1 MLRGVMPCQFNMVAI
16 SVSRIKSRRLPRGG
30 RADQRLLRDR
40 LSGPDVVTEAGAAA
54 EDEAEADAEADSS
67 PVGAVETGTWVGT
80 RTPAEAPAS
89 ATTGPAGFAAP
100 PPAAPAAAAA
110 ARAAAFAALLANS
123 PAVLDENEQCG
134 HPAQSRDKKCPT
146 GTSSGAI
153 LHPFRYSVRRLLDEG
168 RGGYSRVR
176 TPWAAKALQATMA
189 TPRIQVEALETLVTK
204 LKEDPS
210 LVYDPKLAFFKE
222 FVLSWGAKVPEA
234 KPKPK
239 EEPKAPAA
247 EPANEDEE
255 EDEEP
260 EEPEDPDPER
270 LEEDPEPYPPQGPS
284 ENCELSDSELD
295 KQGELKQAAAEAQ
308 EDGNLAKALEKLTE
322 AFQIGNVSAM
332 MFAKRAE
339 LLLKLKRPCACIACR
354 KDWLSSHEC
363 GVPNYDAGSH
373 MVSKQQLEEALA
385 RFNEV
390 GATSVQSLRP
400 SSLGSEAWKHSFSIA
415 AALLRGI
422 HQHVPR
428 VVRSVE
434 FAEGADCKPY
444 YSKLPSGGRGVV
456 ATVCVKLSQKEV
468 YGEIATRSRIGA
480 YVRLGSEVIF
490 AHHEPPTDLST
501 EPLLLEVYGFDF
513 PVLPETIKLRRHLKQ
528 VLGQDYSRKSAAAWY
543 EKHKDEFCPLKDSK
557 LRRILASVFEVHSL
571 MFLPEW
577 AVSRA
582 LWGMLNICTL
592 TYIGFEFWDEGKNGI
607 RVTVQSSTP
616 ADPDDVECLQFLLPR
631 DQTD

>member
-1 MLRGVMPCQFNMVAI
+1 MGQC
-16 SVSRIKSRRLPRGG
+16 
-30 RADQRLLRDR
+30 
-40 LSGPDVVTEAGAAA
+40 
-54 EDEAEADAEADSS
+54 
-67 PVGAVETGTWVGT
+67 
-80 RTPAEAPAS
+80 APFLCS
-89 ATTGPAGFAAP
+89 
-100 PPAAPAAAAA
+100 
-110 ARAAAFAALLANS
+110 
-123 PAVLDENEQCG
+123 
-134 HPAQSRDKKCPT
+134 
-146 GTSSGAI
+146 
-153 LHPFRYSVRRLLDEG
+153 
-168 RGGYSRVR
+168 
-176 TPWAAKALQATMA
+176 
-189 TPRIQVEALETLVTK
+189 
-204 LKEDPS
+204 PS
-210 LVYDPKLAFFKE
+210 L
-222 FVLSWGAKVPEA
+222 
-234 KPKPK
+234 
-239 EEPKAPAA
+239 
-247 EPANEDEE
+247 
-255 EDEEP
+255 
-260 EEPEDPDPER
+260 
-270 LEEDPEPYPPQGPS
+270 
-284 ENCELSDSELD
+284 D
-295 KQGELKQAAAEAQ
+295 K
-308 EDGNLAKALEKLTE
+308 
-322 AFQIGNVSAM
+322 
-332 MFAKRAE
+332 
-339 LLLKLKRPCACIACR
+339 
-354 KDWLSSHEC
+354 

-513 PVLPETIKLRRHLKQ
+513 PVLPEIIKLRRHLKQ

-616 ADPDDVECLQFLLPR
+616 ADPDDVECLQNARDLFQLQASAPGDRQIGERLFKSGYSVGSMNFGRALGHPGAKPDVIAKLFSAANLWGPAKSGWQSFDDTWLCTDRRDHLGQVAEEQGRIIWITPGAGRIPSTPGQRDSEVLPDEAECISYEAEVATPKTWLQPTLILLAVTCLLLTILR
-631 DQTD
+631 SLSSVVEA

>member
-1 MLRGVMPCQFNMVAI
+1 MV
-16 SVSRIKSRRLPRGG
+16 
-30 RADQRLLRDR
+30 D
-40 LSGPDVVTEAGAAA
+40 AA
-54 EDEAEADAEADSS
+54 E
-67 PVGAVETGTWVGT
+67 
-80 RTPAEAPAS
+80 
-89 ATTGPAGFAAP
+89 
-100 PPAAPAAAAA
+100 
-110 ARAAAFAALLANS
+110 
-123 PAVLDENEQCG
+123 
-134 HPAQSRDKKCPT
+134 
-146 GTSSGAI
+146 
-153 LHPFRYSVRRLLDEG
+153 
-168 RGGYSRVR
+168 
-176 TPWAAKALQATMA
+176 
-189 TPRIQVEALETLVTK
+189 VEALEALVTK

-210 LVYDPKLAFFKE
+210 LVYDPKLSFFKE

-239 EEPKAPAA
+239 EEPKAPDT
-247 EPANEDEE
+247 EPANAEDDEE
-255 EDEEP
+255 EEP
-260 EEPEDPDPER
+260 EEPEEPDPER

-284 ENCELSDSELD
+284 DNRELSDSELD
-295 KQGELKQAAAEAQ
+295 NQGELKQAAAEAL

-339 LLLKLKRPCACIACR
+339 LLLKLKKPCACI
-354 KDWLSSHEC
+354 
-363 GVPNYDAGSH
+363 
-373 MVSKQQLEEALA
+373 ALA

-400 SSLGSEAWKHSFSIA
+400 SS
-415 AALLRGI
+415 
-422 HQHVPR
+422 
-428 VVRSVE
+428 VE
-434 FAEGADCKPY
+434 FAEGADCKPH

-582 LWGMLNICTL
+582 LWGMLNICTQ

-607 RVTVQSSTP
+607 RVTVRSSTP
-616 ADPDDVECLQFLLPR
+616 ADPDDVECLQNARDLFQLQASAPGDRQIGERLFKSGYSVGSMNFGRALGHPGAKPDVIAKLFSAANLWGPAKSGWQSFDDTWLCTDRRDHLGQVAEEQGRIIWITPGAGRIPSTPGQRDSEVLPNEAQCISYETEVAAPKTWLQPTLILLAVTCLLLTILR
-631 DQTD
+631 SLSSVLEA